1 MAEQFAGL
9 ALGVDV
15 SQVDNATRSLKR
27 FKEANQEAAKG
38 ITEFVDAEQV
48 AKQQA
53 KDHAAE
59 VAKQAKAYR
68 EIQGAIDPTAKK
80 MERLRSAAEQLDNL
94 WSKGVVP
101 DKQFF
106 ELSEMLEQQQSKLA
120 VAKKAL
126 TEEGRAAL
134 EESRQ
139 KAKATAEGQK
149 FIATLQAQADAA
161 GKAQS
166 ELVEM
171 RAAQLGVSDA
181 AAPFV
186 ASLREQEAA
195 ASKLG
200 VSMGQYKQA
209 MRMLPAQITDVV
221 TSLASGMPIWM
232 VAIQQGGQ
240 IKDSFGGIGNTFKA
254 LATFITPMNVAIGA
268 AVAALGGLVFY
279 AIKSQTE
286 LDNLKKS
293 ISESLGIS
301 ETDAQKLAL
310 NIRNIADASGK
321 TAEEVTA
328 AFVSTKDGAGEAIQK
343 LLDVGYSYQ
352 DAKALVNQYKNAS
365 NFTAVNEEIEQH
377 KLKVAGIKDS
387 WSDAAQGIKEYYTA
401 AGQGVANAA
410 LGGAYDGSLQALQ
423 KARDFVAASKKGWLE
438 TQKAAAAANDEIGKM
453 YLNTNRVAGAEKEL
467 QEIYK
472 LRSKAQLTGDKEAI
486 RQSEYLIEQKK
497 KEIKEIQEAEAK
509 KNRPKK
515 TPIVRGATET
525 YDQET
530 LALQAQ
536 LKTLREHTTINDR
549 ISRQRQNLFETE
561 AKISILEDAQGKRRL
576 SASEQELLT
585 NKASVLETAR
595 RNAELGD
602 AIQLQARMNKL
613 QQDSADYMKDLSDQQ
628 QSINLRAKGYTDQQ
642 IQREE
647 QLNAIRKKYAQA
659 AEGVTDQAQL
669 AEINRQRDA
678 VIAAQKQLY
687 DSEDG
692 LRSNWLA
699 GAENAFAKYGES
711 AMDMYSNVGEIAGAA
726 LNGLSQQMTDFLT
739 TGKAS
744 FKDFASSI
752 IKMIIEMITKMVI
765 FNSISGM
772 MGGSTWNMSSIMGG
786 FAGGGYTGAGGKYE
800 PKGVVHGGEF
810 VFTKEA
816 TSRIGVKNLYRMMR
830 GYANGGQVGG
840 SSFTGSSRTV
850 AGSAFNFGDINV
862 EVNNGNDPASTER
875 GVKMIFEQLIQ
886 EACTQGGAVYN
897 YVESKR

>member
-1 MAEQFAGL
+1 MAEQFAGI

-38 ITEFVDAEQV
+38 ISEFVDAEQV

-53 KDHAAE
+53 KDHSAE
-59 VAKQAKAYR
+59 VSKQAKAYR
-68 EIQGAIDPTAKK
+68 EIQNAIDPTAKK
-80 MERLRSAAEQLDNL
+80 MDRLRAAAEQLDNL
-94 WSKGVVP
+94 WNKGVVP

-106 ELSEMLEQQQSKLA
+106 ELSEMLEQQQNKLA

-149 FIATLQAQADAA
+149 FIATLKAQADAA

-171 RAAQLGVSDA
+171 RAAQLGVSEA

-195 ASKLG
+195 VSKLG

-221 TSLASGMPIWM
+221 TSLASGMPVWM

-240 IKDSFGGIGNTFKA
+240 IKDSFGGIGNTFRE

-268 AVAALGGLVFY
+268 AAAALGGLVFY

-301 ETDAQKLAL
+301 EAYAQKLAI

-321 TAEEVTA
+321 TADEVTA

-352 DAKALVNQYKNAS
+352 DAKDLVNQYKNAS
-365 NFTAVNEEIEQH
+365 NFTAVNEEIEKH
-377 KLKVAGIKDS
+377 KLKAAGIKDS
-387 WSDAAQGIKEYYTA
+387 WSDVAQGVKEYYTA
-401 AGQGVANAA
+401 ASLGRANVA
-410 LGGAYDGSLQALQ
+410 LGGAYDGSLQELQ
-423 KARDFVAASKKGWLE
+423 KTRDFVAASKQGWLDG
-438 TQKAAAAANDEIGKM
+438 QKAAAAANEEIGKM

-515 TPIVRGATET
+515 SPIVRGATET

-602 AIQLQARMNKL
+602 AIQLQTRMNKL
-613 QQDSADYMKDLSDQQ
+613 QQDSSNYMRDLEDQQ

-647 QLNAIRKKYAQA
+647 QLNAIRKKYEQA
-659 AEGVTDQAQL
+659 AEGVTDQDKI
-669 AEINRQRDA
+669 AEINRQKDA
-678 VIAAQKQLY
+678 VLAAQQKLY
-687 DSEDG
+687 DSEDS
-692 LRSNWLA
+692 LSSNWLA
-699 GAENAFAKYGES
+699 GAKNAFAKYGES
-711 AMDMYSNVGEIAGAA
+711 AMDMYSNVGKIAGAA
-726 LNGLSQQMTDFLT
+726 LNGLSNQMTEFLT

-744 FKDFASSI
+744 FKDFATSI
-752 IKMIIEMITKMVI
+752 IKMIVEMISKMVI
-765 FNSISGM
+765 FNALSGLT
-772 MGGSTWNMSSIMGG
+772 GGKTWGMSDIIGS

-840 SSFTGSSRTV
+840 SSFGGSYRTV

-875 GVKMIFEQLIQ
+875 GVKMIFEQLIR

>member
-1 MAEQFAGL
+1 MAEQFAGI

-27 FKEANQEAAKG
+27 FKEANQDAAKG
-38 ITEFVDAEQV
+38 ISEFVDAEQV

-53 KDHAAE
+53 KDHSAE

-68 EIQGAIDPTAKK
+68 EIQNAIDPTAKK
-80 MERLRSAAEQLDNL
+80 MDRLRAAAEQLDNL

-106 ELSEMLEQQQSKLA
+106 ELSEMLEQQQNKLA
-120 VAKKAL
+120 IAKKAL

-149 FIATLQAQADAA
+149 FIATLKAQADAA

-171 RAAQLGVSDA
+171 RAAQLGVSEA

-221 TSLASGMPIWM
+221 TSLASGMPVWM

-240 IKDSFGGIGNTFKA
+240 IKDSFGGIGNTFRA

-268 AVAALGGLVFY
+268 AAAALGGLVFY

-301 ETDAQKLAL
+301 EADAQKLAI

-387 WSDAAQGIKEYYTA
+387 WSDAAQGVKEYYTA
-401 AGQGVANAA
+401 AGLGMANAA
-410 LGGAYDGSLQALQ
+410 LGGAYDGSLQFLQ
-423 KARDFVAASKKGWLE
+423 KTRDFVAASKQGWLDS
-438 TQKAAAAANDEIGKM
+438 QKAAAAANEEIGKM

-515 TPIVRGATET
+515 SPIVRGATET

-530 LALQAQ
+530 LVLQAQ

-602 AIQLQARMNKL
+602 AIQLQTRMNKL
-613 QQDSADYMKDLSDQQ
+613 QQDSADYMRDLADQQ

-647 QLNAIRKKYAQA
+647 QLNAIRKKYEQA
-659 AEGVTDQAQL
+659 AVGVTDQTQL

-678 VIAAQKQLY
+678 VLAAQQQLY
-687 DSEDG
+687 DSEDS
-692 LRSNWLA
+692 LSSNWLA
-699 GAENAFAKYGES
+699 GAKNAFEQYGKS

-726 LNGLSQQMTDFLT
+726 LNGLSNQMTEFLT

-744 FKDFASSI
+744 FKDFATSI
-752 IKMIIEMITKMVI
+752 IKMIVEMITKMVI
-765 FNSISGM
+765 FNAISGM
-772 MGGSTWNMSSIMGG
+772 MGGKTWSMSDIMGG

-816 TSRIGVKNLYRMMR
+816 TSRIGVKNLYRLMR

-840 SSFTGSSRTV
+840 STFGGASRTV